1 MFNRQS
7 VAEDDKMS
15 TVSDSLVSARVNSGQ
30 KGIVSNKTLYIPDL
44 SLHHTT
50 LGGFGRCEELA

>member
-1 MFNRQS
+1 
-7 VAEDDKMS
+7 MS
-15 TVSDSLVSARVNSGQ
+15 AVSDSLVSARVNSGQ